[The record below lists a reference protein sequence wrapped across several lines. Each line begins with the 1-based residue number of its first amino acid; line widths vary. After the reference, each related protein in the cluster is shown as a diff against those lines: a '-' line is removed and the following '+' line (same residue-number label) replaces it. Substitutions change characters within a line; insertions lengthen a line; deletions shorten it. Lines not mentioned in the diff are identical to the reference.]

1 MFLTLLEIIN
11 LALSTTSLVLLW
23 KLVDYYNGMIKS
35 MKNKVINASILDF
48 LISLTDLFSQGE
60 ATNLLEDLFV
70 YITNLQGKE
79 WNDIYTEVVNRF
91 IPIKRQLEMV
101 LNKAN
106 EIGNLTNRINS
117 TTFITRS
124 IRILSV
130 ITVIETV
137 LGPFSGLMSSFQFK
151 VVLYGN
157 VVLLILIIIVLVIYV
172 YDTTKHMSS
181 VMKAV
186 KRTDKSP

>member
-186 KRTDKSP
+186 KRMDKSP